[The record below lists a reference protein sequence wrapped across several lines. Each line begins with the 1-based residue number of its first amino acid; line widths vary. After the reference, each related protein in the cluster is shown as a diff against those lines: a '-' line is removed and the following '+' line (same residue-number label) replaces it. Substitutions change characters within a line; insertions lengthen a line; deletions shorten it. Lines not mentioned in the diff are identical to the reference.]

1 MRLLKSSLSISKN
14 MYLNSKIVLN
24 VALSEKITQLLFGDQ
39 KINESRLQAR
49 RLFWPCVWNV
59 HAGPSHQLWCKFFHS

>member
-1 MRLLKSSLSISKN
+1 

-49 RLFWPCVWNV
+49 RLF
-59 HAGPSHQLWCKFFHS
+59 